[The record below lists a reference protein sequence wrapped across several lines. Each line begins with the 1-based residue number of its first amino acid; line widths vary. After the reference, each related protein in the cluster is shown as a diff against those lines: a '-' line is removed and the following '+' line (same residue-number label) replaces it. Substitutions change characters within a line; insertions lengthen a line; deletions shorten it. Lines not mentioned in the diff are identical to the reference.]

1 MSLVETVHENQVYAT
16 YMPYPD
22 PENLKYSNSF
32 SFLHCEKK
40 GTKKFF
46 FGTYS
51 YIITE
56 NSKS

>member
-56 NSKS
+56 N